1 MTQHLY
7 IFTAYGT
14 GHPHYKDVTGRVFDY
29 HDEGEF
35 LLIEIGQERS
45 QLQGVLSRLG
55 RSTSSVAVHRSFAFG
70 EPGRFAYQVSVMFI
84 AFFSQ
89 RRAVA
94 AAMQMEKYTL
104 TDLQLY
110 MIEKCIMWVGT
121 YLGKGNW
128 CYTSKNTMNIILHP
142 KPSL

>member
-1 MTQHLY
+1 
-7 IFTAYGT
+7 
-14 GHPHYKDVTGRVFDY
+14 
-29 HDEGEF
+29 
-35 LLIEIGQERS
+35 
-45 QLQGVLSRLG
+45 
-55 RSTSSVAVHRSFAFG
+55 
-70 EPGRFAYQVSVMFI
+70 MFI

-89 RRAVA
+89 RSAVV

-110 MIEKCIMWVGT
+110 MVKKCIMWVGT

-128 CYTSKNTMNIILHP
+128 FYTSKNTMTIILHP